1 MFFKKGN
8 KIHELLI
15 SQIDKCVECY
25 ETFTKYIE
33 DIEDSTSLDELI
45 SMSKKISDLESEA
58 DNTRRIITRELLG
71 GALLA
76 GTRRDIKLLIEIIDK
91 IPNKCEEIIKQIMLQ
106 NVRFTEDIKKII
118 VNINSITKEQLD
130 LLKKLIDSIFID
142 LSNSYDLHLEL
153 ENIEKIESRVD
164 DLESEAIRL
173 LFISNSELAYK
184 NQIKHFIT
192 YFAEVSDIIEDI
204 SDNLEM
210 IMVMRKV

>member
-25 ETFTKYIE
+25 ETFTKYID

-45 SMSKKISDLESEA
+45 RMSKKISGLESEA

-130 LLKKLIDSIFID
+130 LLKKLIDSVFID

-164 DLESEAIRL
+164 DLEAEAIRL

>member
-25 ETFTKYIE
+25 ETFTKYIQ

-45 SMSKKISDLESEA
+45 SMSKIISDLESEA
-58 DNTRRIITRELLG
+58 DNIRRIITRELLG

-164 DLESEAIRL
+164 DLEAEAIRL